1 MWGEGLRGLYCWGID
16 WRSDILAGC
25 TQASLVNKP
34 YWWINPRY
42 GCKAGGLELKGGGGG
57 EGGRVAKGEDS
68 QSLISRLLA
77 RMLLYSAVSIPTP
90 QTLL

>member
-42 GCKAGGLELKGGGGG
+42 GCKAGGGGGGG
-57 EGGRVAKGEDS
+57 VEGWWWWRERGGGGWQKGR
-68 QSLISRLLA
+68 
-77 RMLLYSAVSIPTP
+77 IPSH
-90 QTLL
+90 